1 MKITI
6 KEFFNE
12 IEKNGGT
19 YKIKT
24 PSGYKLIG
32 NLYQKTNKECIKI
45 TLSNGMELSGSVD
58 HLVEVSSKTLNPTSI
73 FENNAYW
80 VSLGNITEGEYV
92 WTENNELVDVIK
104 YEEIGIHNTYDLEV
118 LDGERKYISNGVV
131 SHNCGKTAIIEG
143 LAIKI
148 FNGDCPRN
156 LMDKRIVSLD
166 MTSIVAGTKYR
177 GQFEERMKVIIE
189 ELQNSPEIIVFI
201 DEIHTIVGAGDS
213 SGTMDASNIFKPAL
227 ARGEIQCVGATTLDE
242 YRKNFEK
249 DGALERRFQK
259 VVVDPST
266 REETLEI
273 LKNSKDRYESYHKVS
288 YSNEILELCVDLAAR
303 YITDREFPDKAFDII
318 DEVGARSQV
327 EVKIPESIE
336 KLKEEASEIKQEKT
350 EMVKKQNYEEAAALR
365 DRERRI
371 LLKLDTEKKKF
382 EEELTSNKKTIPEE
396 LVYDVVS
403 NMTKIPITKLNS
415 DETKLLS
422 GLTDSLSNKVIGQ
435 NDAVKKIAKSIRRNR
450 LGIKDPNKPIGSFIF
465 LGPTGVGK
473 TYLAKQLS
481 KEMFGTEDNMIRIDM
496 SEYQEKHTISRLVGS
511 PPGYVG
517 HEEGGQL
524 TEKVKNKPY
533 SVILFDEIEKAH
545 KDIFST
551 LLQVLDDG
559 HLTDSLGRKINFK
572 NCVIIMTSNVGVKKL
587 QEFGNGIGFSVGSSY
602 VEEERRRDVL
612 KKELKKFFT
621 PEFLNRIDEVIIFN
635 SLGKDEVKQIVGL
648 EMKKLSNR
656 LKGLKYDITFDNS
669 IVDML
674 SEVGFDSEYGAR
686 PVKRAIQDKIED
698 FISEEVLIGN
708 IKEGGKYT
716 LISEDNVV
724 KIKTTKKLKK
734 EGK

>member
-1 MKITI
+1 MTDSMENDGKGNSKISD
-6 KEFFNE
+6 NS
-12 IEKNGGT
+12 
-19 YKIKT
+19 T
-24 PSGYKLIG
+24 P
-32 NLYQKTNKECIKI
+32 
-45 TLSNGMELSGSVD
+45 
-58 HLVEVSSKTLNPTSI
+58 
-73 FENNAYW
+73 
-80 VSLGNITEGEYV
+80 
-92 WTENNELVDVIK
+92 
-104 YEEIGIHNTYDLEV
+104 V
-118 LDGERKYISNGVV
+118 LDNFSRDLIKLAEEGKLDPVIGREREITRIAQILSRRKKNNPIIIGEPG
-131 SHNCGKTAIIEG
+131 CGKTAIVEG

-189 ELQNSPEIIVFI
+189 EIQNSPDIIVFI

-266 REETLEI
+266 KEETLEI
-273 LKNSKDRYESYHKVS
+273 LKNSKGRYESYHKVS
-288 YSNEILELCVDLAAR
+288 YSNDILELCVDLAAR

-327 EVKIPESIE
+327 EVKVPESIE

-371 LLKLDTEKKKF
+371 LLKLETEKKKF

-422 GLTDSLSNKVIGQ
+422 SLTDSLSNKVIGQ
-435 NDAVKKIAKSIRRNR
+435 IDAVKKISKSIRRNR

-465 LGPTGVGK
+465 LGQTGVGK
-473 TYLAKQLS
+473 TYLAKQLAE
-481 KEMFGTEDNMIRIDM
+481 EMFGSEDNMIRIDM
-496 SEYQEKHTISRLVGS
+496 SEYQERHTISRLIGS

-517 HEEGGQL
+517 HEDGGQL

-572 NCVIIMTSNVGVKKL
+572 NCIIIMTSNIGVKKL
-587 QEFGNGIGFSVGSSY
+587 QDFGNGIGFTVGSTY
-602 VEEERRRDVL
+602 VEEERRRDIL
-612 KKELKKFFT
+612 NKELKKFFA
-621 PEFLNRIDEVIIFN
+621 PEFLNRIDEVIIFK
-635 SLGKDEVKQIVGL
+635 SLGKDEVKQIVSL

-656 LKGLKYDITFDNS
+656 LEGLRYDITFDNS
-669 IVDML
+669 IIDML

-698 FISEEVLIGN
+698 FISEEVLLGN

-724 KIKTTKKLKK
+724 KIKTKKKIKK
-734 EGK
+734 GGK